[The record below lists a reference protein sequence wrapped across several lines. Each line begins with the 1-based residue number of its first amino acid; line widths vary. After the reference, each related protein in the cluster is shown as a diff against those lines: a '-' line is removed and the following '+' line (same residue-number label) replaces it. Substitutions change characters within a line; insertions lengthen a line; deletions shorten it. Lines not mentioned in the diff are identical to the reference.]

1 MIKRIAIVALF
12 LAVFAG
18 AQGGNWSNYGSDQ
31 PTASSDEHISTQ
43 AAPSQPEP
51 VVPNTRW
58 SISIH
63 PVSLL
68 IFTTIFGIPW
78 ITVTVENNLTS
89 RLSLSSRPELM
100 WASSANGDL
109 FAYGLYEGLRF
120 YFNEG
125 HKGFYVSPQIG
136 YESIS
141 VDYDSDYY
149 NHRSS
154 SSGEASAFI
163 FACYLGLKIQSG
175 HFVSFTE
182 VGFGYT
188 MMSSN
193 DIDDGDADKVAE
205 SGFGI
210 DLNYAIGYAF

>member
-63 PVSLL
+63 PVSLFV
-68 IFTTIFGIPW
+68 FTTIFGIPW
-78 ITVTVENNLTS
+78 VTLTVENNLTS

-141 VDYDSDYY
+141 FEYDSDYY
-149 NHRSS
+149 NHRST
-154 SSGEASAFI
+154 SSGDASALI
-163 FACYLGLKIQSG
+163 FACYLGLKVQSG
-175 HFVSFTE
+175 HFVTFTE
-182 VGFGYT
+182 LGFGYT
-188 MMSSN
+188 MFTSK
-193 DIDDGDADKVAE
+193 DIVDDDIEKAAE

-210 DLNYAIGYAF
+210 DINYAIGYAF

>member
-58 SISIH
+58 SISVH
-63 PVSLL
+63 PVSLF

-78 ITVTVENNLTS
+78 VTLTVENNLTS

-141 VDYDSDYY
+141 FEYDSDYY
-149 NHRSS
+149 NHRST
-154 SSGEASAFI
+154 SSGDASALI
-163 FACYLGLKIQSG
+163 FACYLGLKVQSG
-175 HFVSFTE
+175 HFVTFTE
-182 VGFGYT
+182 LGFGYT
-188 MMSSN
+188 MFTSKDIVDD
-193 DIDDGDADKVAE
+193 DIDKAAE

>member
-1 MIKRIAIVALF
+1 MIKRIAVVALF

-31 PTASSDEHISTQ
+31 PTASSDEHVSTQ
-43 AAPSQPEP
+43 TAPSQPEP

-63 PVSLL
+63 PVSLF

-78 ITVTVENNLTS
+78 ITVTVENNLSS

-141 VDYDSDYY
+141 FEYDSDYY
-149 NHRSS
+149 NHRST
-154 SSGEASAFI
+154 SSGDASALI
-163 FACYLGLKIQSG
+163 FACYLGLKVQSG
-175 HFVSFTE
+175 HFVTFTE
-182 VGFGYT
+182 LGFGYT
-188 MMSSN
+188 MFTSKDIVDD
-193 DIDDGDADKVAE
+193 DIDKAAE

-210 DLNYAIGYAF
+210 DLNYAVGYAF

>member
-31 PTASSDEHISTQ
+31 PTASSDDHVSTQ
-43 AAPSQPEP
+43 TAPSQPEP

-63 PVSLL
+63 PVSLF

-78 ITVTVENNLTS
+78 ITVTVENNLSS

-141 VDYDSDYY
+141 FEYDSDYY
-149 NHRSS
+149 NHRST
-154 SSGEASAFI
+154 SSGDASALI
-163 FACYLGLKIQSG
+163 FACYLGLKVQSG
-175 HFVSFTE
+175 HFVTFTE
-182 VGFGYT
+182 LGFGYT
-188 MMSSN
+188 MFTSKDIVDD
-193 DIDDGDADKVAE
+193 DIDKAAE

-210 DLNYAIGYAF
+210 DLNYAVGYAF

>member
-1 MIKRIAIVALF
+1 MIKRIIVVALL
-12 LAVFAG
+12 LAIFAG
-18 AQGGNWSNYGSDQ
+18 AQGNNWSNYGSDQ
-31 PTASSDEHISTQ
+31 AAASSDDRVSTQ
-43 AAPSQPEP
+43 PAQPSPEP
-51 VVPNTRW
+51 TLPNTRW

-68 IFTTIFGIPW
+68 VFTTIFGVPW
-78 ITVTVENNLTS
+78 VTFTVENNLSS
-89 RLSLSSRPELM
+89 RFSLSSRPELM
-100 WASSANGDL
+100 WASFADGDI
-109 FAYGLYEGLRF
+109 FAYGLYEGVRF

-136 YESIS
+136 YESVS

-175 HFVSFTE
+175 HVVMFSE
-182 VGFGYT
+182 LGFGYT

>member
-12 LAVFAG
+12 LAIFAG

-100 WASSANGDL
+100 WASASGGDL

-125 HKGFYVSPQIG
+125 HTGFYMSPQVG

-141 VDYDSDYY
+141 VDYKSDYY

-154 SSGEASAFI
+154 SSGEASAWI
-163 FACYLGLKIQSG
+163 FACYLGLKVQSG
-175 HFVSFTE
+175 HFVTFTE
-182 VGFGYT
+182 LGFGYT
-188 MMSSN
+188 KFTSN
-193 DIDDGDADKVAE
+193 DIDEGDADKAAE